1 MPFLMPPRYRIATIT
16 RTYPPKGGGIAA
28 AHFNLARCLRKRH
41 DVGIFAF
48 DDDDVAVEPNV
59 TRAKTA
65 SPFAWMLQAA
75 ATAWVRRYA
84 KGETATNCQRIFR
97 IIPAVR
103 RLNRALRSFRPDFVL
118 CPDNFV
124 PALALKLP
132 PHSKLIWVAHH
143 NYRRFEG
150 NPIATQ
156 YSWIDLQL
164 AHRLEL
170 RAVQK
175 ADAVVAVSQYIADVT
190 CQTLSPNCN
199 VRVIRNFVDTE
210 FLDQLRSSSLRT
222 RLGVSPQTMLVYIPS
237 GGVAIKGERYTCE
250 IIRRLS
256 TIGDIAFFV
265 SGAISPTLRFEL
277 DRLPKQD
284 VVYAPGPQSYT
295 RNLADVA
302 ACDLAVSPTLIENF
316 SSALVEALA
325 LGMPVVTWDVGGNR
339 ELVESGVNGF
349 VVPFLDMES
358 LVQRTKE
365 LVTSAELQASMQ
377 RNARKSVEN
386 LVRSERV
393 LEEYDDLF
401 QSVLPV
407 P

>member
-1 MPFLMPPRYRIATIT
+1 MPPRYRIAVIT

-48 DDDDVAVEPNV
+48 DDNDAAVEPNV

-65 SPFAWMLQAA
+65 APLAWMLQAA
-75 ATAWVRRYA
+75 ASAWIRRYA
-84 KGETATNCQRIFR
+84 KGEAATNCQRILR

-103 RLNRALRSFRPDFVL
+103 RLNRSLRSFRPNFVL

-132 PHSKLIWVAHH
+132 SDSKLIWVAHH

-170 RAVQK
+170 RAFRK
-175 ADAVVAVSQYIADVT
+175 ADAVAAVSQYIADVT
-190 CQTLSPNCN
+190 RQTFNPDCD

-210 FLDQLRSSSLRT
+210 FLDQLGDSSPRT
-222 RLGVSPQTMLVYIPS
+222 RLGVSSQATLVYIPS
-237 GGVAIKGERYTCE
+237 GGAVIKGERYTCE

-256 TIGDIAFFV
+256 VMGDIAFFV
-265 SGAISPTLRFEL
+265 SGAISQTLRFEL
-277 DRLPKQD
+277 DQLPKQV
-284 VVYAPGPQSYT
+284 VVYAPGSQSYI

-302 ACDLAVSPTLIENF
+302 ACDWAVSPTLIENF

-325 LGMPVVTWDVGGNR
+325 LGLPVVTWDVGGNR

-349 VVPFLDMES
+349 VVPFMDMES
-358 LVQRTKE
+358 LIQRAME
-365 LVTSAELQASMQ
+365 LANSSELRARMRKNAKASVT
-377 RNARKSVEN
+377 N
-386 LVRSERV
+386 LVRPERV
-393 LEEYDDLF
+393 LEEYDNLF
-401 QSVLPV
+401 QSVLATS
-407 P
+407 

>member
-1 MPFLMPPRYRIATIT
+1 MSPRYRIAVIT

-48 DDDDVAVEPNV
+48 DDNDAAVEPNV

-65 SPFAWMLQAA
+65 APLAWMLQAA

-84 KGETATNCQRIFR
+84 RAESATNCQRIFR

-132 PHSKLIWVAHH
+132 IGSKLIWVAHH
-143 NYRRFEG
+143 NFRRFEG

-170 RAVQK
+170 RAFQK

-190 CQTLSPNCN
+190 SQTLKPNCDI
-199 VRVIRNFVDTE
+199 RVIRNFVDTE
-210 FLDQLRSSSLRT
+210 FLDQMGACSLKS
-222 RLGVSPQTMLVYIPS
+222 RLGMSPHTTLVYIPS

-277 DRLPKQD
+277 DQLPKH
-284 VVYAPGPQSYT
+284 VVVHSPGPQSYMH
-295 RNLADVA
+295 NLADVA

-325 LGMPVVTWDVGGNR
+325 LGVPVVTWDVGGNR

-349 VVPFLDMES
+349 IVPFLDMES
-358 LVQRTKE
+358 LIQRAME
-365 LVTSAELQASMQ
+365 LANSSELRASMQ
-377 RNARKSVEN
+377 KLARTSVKN
-386 LVRSERV
+386 LVRPERV
-393 LEEYDDLF
+393 LEEYDNLF
-401 QSVLPV
+401 QSVLAAS
-407 P
+407 